1 MKRFRFRLEKNL
13 KPSKGHQVKDFPGER
28 GWVGVYCPAR
38 IAAKRPSPSFDSGK
52 LVI

>member
-1 MKRFRFRLEKNL
+1 L
-13 KPSKGHQVKDFPGER
+13 KPSKGHHVKDFPGER

-52 LVI
+52 